1 MEASDHLSD
10 SIMNGSRLYFGRVA
24 PVEPQEEQVN
34 GSGWSW
40 RYKVRIFDK
49 HPEDKTLLPDDD
61 LPWAQ
66 VLLPVTAGS
75 GAANYAQFPMINQ
88 GDVVSIS
95 YLDRDEQMPIIT
107 GILPR
112 TEQVSNAEPS
122 DSGTEPHTGF
132 TKNRPKSENTPPDES
147 NQSNSATQPS
157 TRSDQFSTVIGDK
170 MALSDTCDPN
180 AYKATAINV
189 EMSNLLNQINKF
201 ADNAQYVESL
211 TTGVVDRVHA
221 LVNPYVGEMINN
233 LFESLVPVL
242 NAGLTALYNKI
253 FSIVLAATQNPIA
266 AKLAAEAAL
275 IALQPPIQALQ
286 EAIQL
291 IAAEAVA
298 NLLGK
303 VDGLVRDVVSNND
316 RYNSCVGT
324 QFNGA
329 ILNSIIDEIDTRI
342 GPLLQAVITVL
353 SGGFNAASSIRGTS
367 DIVRDF
373 AGGLLG
379 AGQGGNKCG
388 GLVKEYAFGIGPI
401 SDAGDIIDGVL
412 NAANVGESLKNDAIS
427 VANSAI
433 GTIDNIFEIPEL
445 IENFGNFPFMS
456 EASGA
461 QSELDLCNR
470 GKDTTCYPPDVIVF
484 GGRGEG
490 AKARSIVKNGA
501 VVAVEVEDG
510 GSGYDYPP
518 FIEFKDNCGS
528 GIGAVARASLN
539 TKGEVKKI
547 YIVTGG
553 EGYVGSG
560 EDIFYVDTVEIIAEG
575 DGYFPGIVTDEFG
588 NDYEVVVTS
597 PIDIIDTLVD
607 PEDTIEDLDDIID
620 DAFDPGKPVTE
631 IIPITVI
638 PVTFEPTITIPTI
651 NPPIPPGGRYDPE
664 TGLVVDPDDNP
675 VAPIGGL
682 VGDKAIVGTG
692 LKFKPILRSLPTI
705 EQLNSGD
712 IPPGLAERIDRT
724 AARAGGESTI
734 LQIIDCIEN

>member
-1 MEASDHLSD
+1 M
-10 SIMNGSRLYFGRVA
+10 INRSRLYFGRVA
-24 PVEPQEEQVN
+24 PIEPQEKQVN
-34 GSGWSW
+34 GGGWSW

-49 HPEDKTLLPDDD
+49 HPEDKTLLPDRD

-122 DSGTEPHTGF
+122 DSSTAPHTGF
-132 TKNRPKSENTPPDES
+132 TEKRPKSENTPPDES

-157 TRSDQFSTVIGDK
+157 TRSDEFSTVIGDK

-201 ADNAQYVESL
+201 SDNAQYVESL

-221 LVNPYVGEMINN
+221 LVNPYVGQMINN

-242 NAGLTALYNKI
+242 NAGLKALYNKI

-286 EAIQL
+286 EAIQI
-291 IAAEAVA
+291 IAAEAVS

-303 VDGLVRDVVSNND
+303 VDGLVRDVVDNND
-316 RYNSCVGT
+316 RYNTCVGT

-353 SGGFNAASSIRGTS
+353 SGGFNAASSIRGTA

-379 AGQGGNKCG
+379 AGQGGNTCG

-433 GTIDNIFEIPEL
+433 GTVDNIFEIPKL
-445 IENFGNFPFMS
+445 IEDFGNFPFMS
-456 EASGA
+456 ESSGA
-461 QSELDLCNR
+461 KSELDLCNR
-470 GKDTTCYPPDVIVF
+470 GKDTICNPPDIVIF
-484 GGRGEG
+484 GGRGSG
-490 AKARSIVKNGA
+490 AKAKPIVKNGRI
-501 VVAVEVEDG
+501 VSVEVEDG
-510 GSGYDYPP
+510 GSGYAYPP

-547 YIVTGG
+547 YMVTGG
-553 EGYVGSG
+553 EGYIGSG
-560 EDIFYVDTVEIIAEG
+560 EDLFYVDTVEIISTG

-597 PIDIIDTLVD
+597 PVDIIGETVT
-607 PEDTIEDLDDIID
+607 PETPIEDIDTIID
-620 DAFDPGKPVTE
+620 DAFDPGDPVTE

-638 PVTFEPTITIPTI
+638 PIPFEPTIIIPSI
-651 NPPIPPGGRYDPE
+651 NPPIPTGGRYDPE
-664 TGLVVDPDDNP
+664 TGLVVDPDDVP
-675 VAPIGGL
+675 VAPIGGI
-682 VGDKAIVGTG
+682 VGDKAILGTG
-692 LKFKPILRSLPTI
+692 LKFKPILKTLPTI
-705 EQLNSGD
+705 EELESGS
-712 IPPGLAERIDRT
+712 ISPELAARIEIT
-724 AARAGGESTI
+724 AARSGGQEATI